1 MWELSDESLLT
12 GMAAG
17 DSETAAIFVRRY
29 QARVFGLAVALV
41 GSWAIA
47 EEVAQ
52 EAFLRAWRHADA
64 YDPRKGRAV
73 TWLLT
78 ITRNLAVDAMRLR
91 GERPVDPQLLLSTL
105 TRAEQADQPGVTYED
120 AQELRDA
127 LKALP
132 PEQSTP
138 IVLSVFY
145 GLTANEIAEQEHIP
159 LGTAKTRL
167 RRGLAKLREALG
179 VTND

>member
-1 MWELSDESLLT
+1 
-12 GMAAG
+12 MAAG

-29 QARVFGLAVALV
+29 QARVYGLAVALV
-41 GSWAIA
+41 GSPAIA
-47 EEVAQ
+47 EEIAQ
-52 EAFLRAWRHADA
+52 EAFTRAWRHAAA

-78 ITRNLAVDAMRLR
+78 ITRNVAVDTMRLR
-91 GERPVDPQLLLSTL
+91 GERPVDPHLLLSTL
-105 TRAEQADQPGVTYED
+105 TAREQGDASAVTFED
-120 AQELRDA
+120 AEELRDA
-127 LKALP
+127 LRALP
-132 PEQSTP
+132 PEQSVP

-145 GLTANEIAEQEHIP
+145 GLTSREIADRENIP
-159 LGTAKTRL
+159 VGTAKTRL

>member
-1 MWELSDESLLT
+1 
-12 GMAAG
+12 MAAR
-17 DSETAAIFVRRY
+17 DPETAAIFVRRY
-29 QARVFGLAVALV
+29 QARVYGLAVALV
-41 GSWAIA
+41 GSPAIA

-78 ITRNLAVDAMRLR
+78 ITRNLAVDAIRLR
-91 GERPVDPQLLLSTL
+91 SDWPVDPQLLLSMLTSSEQSSAPEVTL
-105 TRAEQADQPGVTYED
+105 ED
-120 AQELRDA
+120 AEELREA
-127 LKALP
+127 LRALP

-145 GLTANEIAEQEHIP
+145 GLTAREIADREHIP

-167 RRGLAKLREALG
+167 RRGLAKLREVLG